1 MTELAP
7 ESPRDSFLR
16 RPISSWLRL
25 DGWVLVAGLI
35 LVAAAITRL
44 WDLGSRSYNHD
55 EAIHAWESWQ
65 LYTGQGYIH
74 NPTYHGPF
82 LYHITALIYFLFGHN
97 DYTGRLSAAIFGILA
112 VAAILFLRPWLK
124 RRGTLV
130 AAALAVI
137 SPALMYY
144 GRFIRHDAFSV
155 VFTLVMFIGILNYL
169 ERREDKY
176 LYLVVLGQALYFSN
190 METAFIQAFVFWTFL
205 AAMFLV
211 WWWREPG
218 RPWREFPAFDLLMV
232 MGTLV
237 LPLASPL
244 AIKALGVV
252 LKDPA
257 FDPVAYAPQNLVRSG
272 AVWAACFV
280 ASVAVGLWWDRKR
293 WPVAA
298 GIFYSIYILLFTSFF
313 TNGQGFATG
322 QVGSLG
328 YWLSQQGVRRGG
340 QPWHYY
346 LILLPLYEYLPL
358 LFGLI
363 GGAYYLLQQRR
374 LQRNVAAG
382 LAAAAS
388 EQGGLQVGEGM
399 LAAAA
404 PQGPGGVGMPARVE
418 EVAGESRRHATQAT
432 QANAA
437 WRAPFVPMVLYW
449 AVANL
454 VIFSWGGE
462 KMPWL
467 AVHLTLPWIILSGWF
482 AEQLLDADWRALY
495 QRGAGWVA
503 LLLPVTLVALAG
515 TLSSRPFTGTSTA
528 SLNATMAWLAA
539 FALLLIAG
547 LPLLRFVGELG
558 WRASARVALVVL
570 FVVLAACTVHTAWM
584 AVFKNGDSAT
594 EMLTYAQG
602 SPDDAMVMRELESM
616 SRRLTG
622 GEKDLKVAYDDQSS
636 WPFVWYF
643 RDWPNAYYYGK
654 APSGPLD
661 ADVVLVGAEN
671 EAAVKPFLGNRY
683 YRRQYRLIW
692 WPIEDYKTLTPAKIW
707 QNLTNP
713 VTRRSLWNILMYR
726 KYDVPLAS
734 WPLVHNFAMYVRK
747 DMAAQLWD
755 YGPEVASQPLAEED
769 PYTARY
775 RTLSAQQVLGVD
787 AGGAVQLSEP
797 KGIALDAQAGR
808 LYVADS
814 QRHRIQVLD
823 AATGAVL
830 ASWGSQGNAP
840 GQFQEPWGVA
850 VGPSGVVYVA
860 DTWNHRIQKFDR
872 DGRFLTQ
879 WGTFGQAAG
888 QGQEV
893 SFYGPRGVAVDGAG
907 NVWVTD
913 TGNKRV
919 VEFNAD
925 GRLLGQ
931 WGGAGAGSGQFMEP
945 VGIAID
951 SQGQVYVADTWNR
964 RVQVFDSHMAFLR
977 QFAVE
982 GWEGQSV
989 VNKPYLAVDG
999 AGNIYVTDPESY
1011 RVIKYSSE
1019 GQVLAVWGKRGTDP
1033 SSFDLPTGIVVD
1045 GQGRVFV
1052 SDSANNRV
1060 LEFGPVQ

>member
-1 MTELAP
+1 MAELAP
-7 ESPRDSFLR
+7 ESPKDSFLR
-16 RPISSWLRL
+16 RPISSWLHL
-25 DGWVLVAGLI
+25 DGWMLVAGLI
-35 LVAAAITRL
+35 VVAAAVTRL

-112 VAAILFLRPWLK
+112 VVAILFLRPWLK
-124 RRGTLV
+124 QRGTLV
-130 AAALAVI
+130 AAGLAVI

-155 VFTLVMFIGILNYL
+155 VFTLMMFIGILNYL
-169 ERREDKY
+169 EKRENKY

-190 METAFIQAFVFWTFL
+190 METAFIQTFVFWTFL
-205 AAMFLV
+205 AGLLLV
-211 WWWREPG
+211 QWRRQPQ
-218 RPWREFPAFDLLMV
+218 RPWRDLPAFDLLMA

-244 AIKALGVV
+244 AIKALGIV

-257 FDPVAYAPQNLVRSG
+257 FDPVAYAPENLVRSG
-272 AVWAACFV
+272 AVWAICFV

-293 WPVAA
+293 WPVVA

-328 YWLSQQGVRRGG
+328 YWLSQQGVRRGN

-358 LFGLI
+358 LFGLM
-363 GGAYYLLQQRR
+363 GGAYYLLRQRR
-374 LQRNVAAG
+374 LRESVATG
-382 LAAAAS
+382 LAAARS
-388 EQGGLQVGEGM
+388 EQGGMQVGEVAYATVGPQGRGAGAPVPVAEAAGEGRGQASPGVP
-399 LAAAA
+399 AAAA
-404 PQGPGGVGMPARVE
+404 SQV
-418 EVAGESRRHATQAT
+418 
-432 QANAA
+432 
-437 WRAPFVPMVLYW
+437 PFVPMVLYW
-449 AVANL
+449 AVANFI
-454 VIFSWGGE
+454 IFSWGGE

-467 AVHLTLPWIILSGWF
+467 LVHLTLPWILLTGWF

-495 QRGAGWVA
+495 RRGAGWVA
-503 LLLPVTLVALAG
+503 LLLPVAVVALVGAL
-515 TLSSRPFTGTSTA
+515 TTRPFTGNSSA

-539 FALLLIAG
+539 FAVFLIAG
-547 LPLLRFVGELG
+547 VPLLRFVSELG
-558 WRASARVALVVL
+558 WRASARVSLVVL
-570 FVVLAACTVHTAWM
+570 FVVLAAFTVHTAWM

-643 RDWPNAYYYGK
+643 RDWPNAQYYGK

-713 VTRRSLWNILMYR
+713 VTRQSLWNILMYR

-747 DMAAQLWD
+747 DVAAQLWD
-755 YGPEVASQPLAEED
+755 YGPEVANQPAPEED
-769 PYTARY
+769 AYTTQY
-775 RTLSAQQVLGVD
+775 RALAAQRVLGVD
-787 AGGAVQLSEP
+787 ASGAARLGEP
-797 KGIALDAQAGR
+797 KGMALDEQAGR

-814 QRHRIQVLD
+814 QLHRIQVLD
-823 AATGAVL
+823 VATGAVIT
-830 ASWGSQGNAP
+830 SWGGQGSGP

-850 VGPSGVVYVA
+850 VGPGGVVYVA

-872 DGRFLTQ
+872 DGQFLTQ
-879 WGTFGQAAG
+879 WGTFGQAGGEGAG
-888 QGQEV
+888 V
-893 SFYGPRGVAVDGAG
+893 AFYGPRGVAVDSAG

-919 VEFNAD
+919 VEFDAD
-925 GRLLGQ
+925 GKLLGQ
-931 WGGAGAGSGQFMEP
+931 WGGAGTGNGQFMEP

-951 SQGQVYVADTWNR
+951 GQGHVYVADTWNR

-977 QFAVE
+977 QFPVE

-999 AGNIYVTDPESY
+999 AGNVYVTDPESY
-1011 RVIKYSSE
+1011 RAIQFSGE
-1019 GQVLAVWGKRGTDP
+1019 GQVLAVWGRRGTDQ
-1033 SSFDLPTGIVVD
+1033 SSFDLATGIVVD
-1045 GQGRVFV
+1045 GQGHVFV
-1052 SDSANNRV
+1052 SDSGNHRV

>member
-1 MTELAP
+1 MTELAT
-7 ESPRDSFLR
+7 ESRKDSFLR

-25 DGWVLVAGLI
+25 DGWVL
-35 LVAAAITRL
+35 AAAVILLAAAATRL

-74 NPTYHGPF
+74 NPIYHGPF
-82 LYHITALIYFLFGHN
+82 LYHVTAFIYFLFGHN

-112 VAAILFLRPWLK
+112 VGAILFLRPWLK
-124 RRGTLV
+124 QRGTLV

-155 VFTLVMFIGILNYL
+155 VFTLMMFIGILNYL
-169 ERREDKY
+169 EKRQDKY
-176 LYLVVLGQALYFSN
+176 LYLVVLGQVLYFSN
-190 METAFIQAFVFWTFL
+190 METAFIQTFVFWTFL
-205 AAMFLV
+205 AGLFLYQ
-211 WWWREPG
+211 WRQNPR
-218 RPWREFPAFDLLMV
+218 RPWREFAAFDLLMV

-244 AIKALGVV
+244 AIKALGIV
-252 LKDPA
+252 LRDPA
-257 FDPVAYAPQNLVRSG
+257 FDPVAYAPANLLRSG
-272 AVWAACFV
+272 VVWAACFV

-358 LFGLI
+358 VFGLI
-363 GGAYYLLQQRR
+363 GSAYYVLRQRR
-374 LQRNVAAG
+374 LRATMAAG
-382 LAAAAS
+382 LAAASS
-388 EQGGLQVGEGM
+388 EQGGLRMGE
-399 LAAAA
+399 AAYAVIG
-404 PQGPGGVGMPARVE
+404 PQGPGGGASAPADEAVAE
-418 EVAGESRRHATQAT
+418 AHLQAQQEVATPATG
-432 QANAA
+432 
-437 WRAPFVPMVLYW
+437 RVPFVPMVFYW
-449 AVANL
+449 AVANFI
-454 VIFSWGGE
+454 IFSWGGE

-467 AVHLTLPWIILSGWF
+467 LVHLTLPWILLTGWF
-482 AEQLLDADWRALY
+482 AEHLLDADWRALY
-495 QRGAGWVA
+495 KRGAGWVA
-503 LLLPVTLVALAG
+503 LLLPVALVALLGA
-515 TLSSRPFTGTSTA
+515 LSSRPFTGTSTA
-528 SLNATMAWLAA
+528 SLNATMAWLGA

-547 LPLLRFVGELG
+547 LPLARFVGELG
-558 WRASARVALVVL
+558 WRATGRVALVVV
-570 FVVLAACTVHTAWM
+570 FVALAALTVHNSWM

-602 SPDDAMVMRELESM
+602 SPDDAMVMRELEAM

-643 RDWPNAYYYGK
+643 RDWPNAQYYGK

-661 ADVVLVGAEN
+661 AAVVLVGAEN

-713 VTRRSLWNILMYR
+713 VTRQSLWNIIMYR
-726 KYDVPLAS
+726 KYDAPLAS
-734 WPLVHNFAMYVRK
+734 WPLVHTFAMYVRK
-747 DMAAQLWD
+747 DVAAQLWD
-755 YGPEVASQPLAEED
+755 YGPEVAAQQSEGED
-769 PYTARY
+769 PYMTAY
-775 RTLSAQQVLGVD
+775 RALSAQRVLGAD
-787 AGGAVQLSEP
+787 ASGMAQLSEP
-797 KGIALDAQAGR
+797 KGVALDAQAGR

-823 AATGAVL
+823 VANGAVL
-830 ASWGSQGNAP
+830 ASWGSQGSGA

-850 VGPSGVVYVA
+850 VGPGGAVYVA

-872 DGRFLTQ
+872 DGKFLAQ
-879 WGTFGQAAG
+879 WGTFGQAG
-888 QGQEV
+888 GQEPGV
-893 SFYGPRGVAVDGAG
+893 AFYGPRGVAVDGQG

-919 VEFNAD
+919 VEFDAN
-925 GRLLGQ
+925 GKLLGQ
-931 WGGAGAGSGQFMEP
+931 WGGAGAGDGQFMEP

-951 SQGQVYVADTWNR
+951 AQGQVYVADTWNR

-977 QFAVE
+977 QFPVE

-989 VNKPYLAVDG
+989 VNKPYLAADSG
-999 AGNIYVTDPESY
+999 GNVYVTDPESG
-1011 RVIKYSSE
+1011 RVIKFS
-1019 GQVLAVWGKRGTDP
+1019 GDGRVLAVWGRLGSDLQ
-1033 SSFDLPTGIVVD
+1033 SLNLPTGIVLD
-1045 GQGRVFV
+1045 GQGRVLV
-1052 SDSANNRV
+1052 SDSANNRIV
-1060 LEFGPVQ
+1060 EFAPVQ